1 MSKLDKLVESLSEL
15 TVMEAAQLSKKLE
28 DVWGVSAAAP
38 VAAVASSAQ
47 AAPAVEQ
54 KNTFDVELVSCDD
67 SKSVSVIKEVK
78 TITGLSLVEAKTLV
92 ESAPKHVKSGVSKDE
107 AESIKAKLEAAGA
120 KVELR

>member
-67 SKSVSVIKEVK
+67 SKRVSVIKEVK

>member
-54 KNTFDVELVSCDD
+54 KTTFDVELISCDD
-67 SKSVSVIKEVK
+67 SKRVSVIKEVK
-78 TITGLSLVEAKTLV
+78 TITGLSLVESKTLV
-92 ESAPKHVKSGVSKDE
+92 ESAPKHVKSGVTKDE